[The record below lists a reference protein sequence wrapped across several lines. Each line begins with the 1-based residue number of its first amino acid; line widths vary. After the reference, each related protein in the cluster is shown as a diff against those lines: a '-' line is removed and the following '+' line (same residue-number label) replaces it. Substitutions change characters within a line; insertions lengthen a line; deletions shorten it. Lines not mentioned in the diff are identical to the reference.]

1 MGTNLSVLF
10 YTKKKVK
17 TIKGTTPIYL
27 RITIDGQ
34 LFETGIHRQINSDN
48 WLAKVGKA
56 KRITEDV
63 KILNAYLGRGQL
75 KEFFIDIVRRLIP
88 GPKIVWWMFCCS
100 LKIALKIK
108 CHFQ

>member
-34 LFETGIHRQINSDN
+34 RFETSIHRQINSDI

-56 KRITEDV
+56 KCITEDV
-63 KILNAYLGRGQL
+63 KILNAYLDTLRN
-75 KEFFIDIVRRLIP
+75 
-88 GPKIVWWMFCCS
+88 KIFNYQQEIYREGNELNVEMFR
-100 LKIALKIK
+100 
-108 CHFQ
+108 

>member
-34 LFETGIHRQINSDN
+34 RFETSIHRQINSEN
-48 WLAKVGKA
+48 WKAKLGKA
-56 KRITEDV
+56 KGITEDV
-63 KILNAYLGRGQL
+63 RILNTD
-75 KEFFIDIVRRLIP
+75 KF
-88 GPKIVWWMFCCS
+88 
-100 LKIALKIK
+100 
-108 CHFQ
+108 